1 MSVFLEGMCECMR
14 ERERERERERDLQ
27 GKGGL
32 DMKEG
37 ADE

>member
-1 MSVFLEGMCECMR
+1 MSVFLEGMCVCVY
-14 ERERERERERDLQ
+14 ERERERERDLQ

>member
-1 MSVFLEGMCECMR
+1 MSVFLEGMCECM
-14 ERERERERERDLQ
+14 RERERERERDLQ

>member
-14 ERERERERERDLQ
+14 ERERERERDLK

>member
-1 MSVFLEGMCECMR
+1 MCVFLECLCECM
-14 ERERERERERDLQ
+14 RERERERERDLQ

>member
-1 MSVFLEGMCECMR
+1 MVCVSVW

>member
-1 MSVFLEGMCECMR
+1 MFLEGMCECM
-14 ERERERERERDLQ
+14 RERERERERDLQ

>member
-1 MSVFLEGMCECMR
+1 MSVFLEGMCECM
-14 ERERERERERDLQ
+14 RERERERDLQ